1 MSNKFVRFLQ
11 SRKFWVSLIGL
22 LSVAGLYWGDDI
34 EAAKLVDSI
43 LLIVGALVASIAAED
58 GLAGIGKGRG

>member
-58 GLAGIGKGRG
+58 GLAAIGKGRG

>member
-22 LSVAGLYWGDDI
+22 LSVAGLYWGNDI

-43 LLIVGALVASIAAED
+43 LVIVGALVASIAAED
-58 GLAGIGKGRG
+58 GLSAIGKGRG